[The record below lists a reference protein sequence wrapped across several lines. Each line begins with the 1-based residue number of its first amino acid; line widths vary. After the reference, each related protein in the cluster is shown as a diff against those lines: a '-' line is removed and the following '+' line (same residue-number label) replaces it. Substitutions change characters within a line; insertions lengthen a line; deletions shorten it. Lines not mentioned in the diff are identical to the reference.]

1 MIHIDNDYSRMG
13 VRSYNCS
20 YTGTQYIGVI
30 MQRFVVCFVLSCL
43 ALSAYSQAPM
53 QLLAS
58 IESPFVSDTNS
69 WGGSIKGNGDIN
81 GDGYNDIVLV
91 GQPLGSGNGRRDV
104 YIYLGGS
111 TVNTDPCYMIPDPSY
126 PGPYHAFGSAIA
138 YNGDLNG
145 DGYCDLVISEPQ
157 YGYDNWGRVLIYF
170 GGPSFDTIPDLIFD
184 GLEYGI
190 IPYGLEFGSNLDISG
205 DFNGDGYN
213 DIVISS
219 QHSNLSHYGQVNIF
233 FGGPDIDSTCD
244 WFNYGVMEE
253 DFGIS
258 LSVGDLNGDGFS
270 DLAACSLNSTQI
282 NNQRIKFFFGGADF
296 DNICDAT
303 YGEFDNDGILTLLME
318 TDFNN
323 DSYDDL
329 VIFHGNEF
337 DICWGSAAV
346 ELEFEPWHTAFP
358 TNIGSIYLAR
368 FEDSRYLC
376 YGTPQLETYN
386 FYRWDN
392 AEGMILDY
400 AINENYNPYAATQ
413 LSYYLGDVNEDGHS
427 EILLSNRTSSPI
439 LFKVFTTE
447 YNNNSIDDYVITTPL
462 HLTAY
467 PNPFAQGVTLTYELK
482 EPGIIGLSAFNIK
495 GQLVARLDEGYKGAG
510 QNTVNWNRIDNLGR
524 ILPPGVY
531 LVKLKLGDKSIIC
544 KKVTLCY

>member
-1 MIHIDNDYSRMG
+1 MLKIVIFL
-13 VRSYNCS
+13 VFCS
-20 YTGTQYIGVI
+20 FAGSV
-30 MQRFVVCFVLSCL
+30 F
-43 ALSAYSQAPM
+43 SQTPM
-53 QLLAS
+53 QILAS

-104 YIYLGGS
+104 YIYIGGS
-111 TVNTDPCYMIPDPSY
+111 TLNSVPDYIITDPSY
-126 PGPYHAFGSAIA
+126 PGPYKAFGSAIA

-145 DGYCDLVISEPQ
+145 DGYCDLVISEPH

-190 IPYGLEFGSNLDISG
+190 IPYGLEFGSNIDISG
-205 DFNGDGYN
+205 DFNGDGYY
-213 DIVISS
+213 DLVISS

-258 LSVGDLNGDGFS
+258 LSVGDINGDGFS
-270 DLAACSLNSTQI
+270 DLAVCSLNSTQI
-282 NNQRIKFFFGGADF
+282 NNQRIKLFFGGVDF

-303 YGEFDNDGILTLLME
+303 YGEFDPYEVLTLLME
-318 TDFNN
+318 EDVNN

-329 VIFHGNEF
+329 AIFRGNEF
-337 DICWGSAAV
+337 YICWGSDTAV
-346 ELEFEPWHTAFP
+346 LEFELWHTAP
-358 TNIGSIYLAR
+358 QTNIWSAYYAR
-368 FEDSRYLC
+368 FENSRYLC
-376 YGTPQLETYN
+376 YGTPQLETFN

-392 AEGMILDY
+392 ADGLVLDY
-400 AINENYNPYAATQ
+400 AINENYNPYAAKQ
-413 LSYYLGDVNEDGHS
+413 VSYYLGDVNGDGHS

-439 LFKVFTTE
+439 LFKVFTTQ
-447 YNNNSIDDYVITTPL
+447 YSSNSSDDIVLTSPL

-467 PNPFAQGVTLTYELK
+467 PNPFAQGVSLTYELK
-482 EPGIIGLSAFNIK
+482 EPGMIGLSVFNIK
-495 GQLVARLDEGYKGAG
+495 GQLVARLYEGYKRAG
-510 QNTVNWNRIDNLGR
+510 QNSVNWNGMDNLGR
-524 ILPPGVY
+524 KLPSGIY
-531 LVKLKLGDKSIIC
+531 LVKLRLGDKFIIC